1 MNRKL
6 SFLPLASVLLLASC
20 TDDSNFAP
28 SNPDGDNV
36 SFTINIPDGGIESRV
51 FGDGLSATN
60 LQYAVYDED
69 GDKVM
74 SDYASFS
81 SGLSTTV
88 SLQLANGHTYDIAF
102 FAYKNYNS
110 VYTFDADDKSVT
122 INYAQMATVKETKN
136 DMDCFYK
143 VERFEVKGAIDRT
156 VTLTRPMAQVN
167 WGTNDLNSPVIDAES
182 IYTRFVGKAYSKLN
196 LLTGEASEEVEV
208 KAKRQTKPIS
218 ESYGT
223 FPGAEG
229 YDYLNMMYLLVS
241 EEGTSLIDAK
251 LEVYTS
257 SGSSSTPIH
266 VVNVPNLPV
275 ERNYRTN
282 IYGSLLTS
290 TADIT
295 VTKNP
300 AWGGADHNQE
310 IWQGNIK
317 IPVEVDDV
325 YHITS
330 SAELAGIAQLVNN
343 GNSLQGKT
351 VALENDLDLGNRN
364 WTPIGLSNDKS
375 FKGDFDGGNH
385 TIANLKV
392 DLTGKESVNAGL
404 FGNAWQGGDFKN
416 VTIDGAVINTRAAI
430 GSGKA
435 AAAFVGVAVGDIS
448 NVTVKNA
455 SVRSYRQS
463 GGVAGLIYGNIT
475 DCKAE
480 NVDVALDFEM
490 VGDKYDNADKAG
502 AIAGFVCEGSFTLSG
517 NSASNV
523 KIEGYRDLGGL
534 FGYIHGADKTSATDK
549 IYKDNSIVNATITQS
564 FEHKNDY
571 DGFKDLTSLGGIAGY
586 IYPDA
591 GDYKAVVNGGGNT
604 ETDVTIIHGIDAVT
618 NIQEFSA
625 ALGQGGFIT
634 VAAGTQLTVP
644 GNVDIVKPVT
654 VSLPADAS
662 IDFGGNQLRNKSE
675 MTIKGSGTVSGSAF
689 VIINDGGSMTIEGGT
704 FKTTNE
710 DLNYSPVRNENGDMV
725 INGGYFEAPSGA
737 AVTTNFVNGN
747 TGTLTINGGTFV
759 NSKSGQYTLN
769 FYGVGE
775 LTVNDGTFI
784 GHFGCARVDSP
795 NYSDKKARA
804 TINGGTYICTN
815 THYAFAVDP
824 EGSACGSS
832 VTINGGKFWANGTT
846 LFCDPSSSLT
856 LKGGKFKALNNY
868 APADGVTVADINE
881 TETVALPGGSSQ
893 EVTYLVEL
901 K

>member
-1 MNRKL
+1 MNKKL
-6 SFLPLASVLLLASC
+6 LSLPLASIMLLASC
-20 TDDSNFAP
+20 SDDNFAP
-28 SNPDGDNV
+28 AAPDGGNV
-36 SFTINIPDGGIESRV
+36 SFTINIPGEGIGSRV
-51 FGDGLSATN
+51 FGDGLSASS
-60 LQYAVYDED
+60 LKYAVYDED
-69 GDKVM
+69 GEKVM
-74 SDYASFS
+74 SGDAGFS
-81 SGLSTTV
+81 GGLSTTV

-110 VYTFDADDKSVT
+110 VYKFDADNKSVT
-122 INYAQMATVKETKN
+122 IDYASMAATKEIKN
-136 DMDCFYK
+136 DLDCFYK

-156 VTLTRPMAQVN
+156 VTLTRPVAQVN
-167 WGTNDLNSPVIDAES
+167 WGTNDLNSPVVNAGK

-196 LLTGEASEEVEV
+196 LLTGEAFEEVEV
-208 KAKRQTKPIS
+208 KGEKAMQPIA
-218 ESYGT
+218 ESYGS

-251 LEVYTS
+251 LEVHTS
-257 SGSSSTPIH
+257 SSSSTPIH

-290 TADIT
+290 TANIT
-295 VTKNP
+295 VTKSPAFGNP
-300 AWGGADHNQE
+300 DHNQE

-317 IPVEVDDV
+317 TPMEVDGV

-351 VALENDLDLGNRN
+351 VVLENDLDLGNRN

-375 FKGDFDGGNH
+375 FKGTFDGGNH

-404 FGNAWQGGDFKN
+404 FGSAWQGDDVLKN

-430 GSGKA
+430 GSGKPA
-435 AAAFVGVAVGDIS
+435 GVLVGSSTADIS

-455 SVRSYRQS
+455 TIRSYRQS
-463 GGVAGLIYGNIT
+463 GGVVGAVYGNIT

-480 NVDVALDFEM
+480 NVDIALDFEK

-534 FGYIHGADKTSATDK
+534 FGYIHGAYKTSATDK

-564 FEHKNDY
+564 FEHKADY
-571 DGFKDLTSLGGIAGY
+571 DGVKDLTSLGEIAGY
-586 IYPDA
+586 TYPDS
-591 GDYKAVVNGGGNT
+591 GEYKAVVDGGGNT
-604 ETDVTIIHGIDAVT
+604 ETDVTIIRGIDAVT

-625 ALGQGGFIT
+625 ALDQGGIIT

-644 GNVDIVKPVT
+644 GSVEIVKPVT
-654 VSLPADAS
+654 VSLPADAT
-662 IDFGGNQLRNKSE
+662 IDFGSNQLRNKSE
-675 MTIKGSGTVSGSAF
+675 MTIKGNGTVSGSAF

-704 FKTTNE
+704 FKTTNTN
-710 DLNYSPVRNENGDMV
+710 LNYSPVRNESGDMV
-725 INGGYFEAPSGA
+725 INGGYFESPSGA
-737 AVTTNFVNGN
+737 AVATNFANGN

-759 NSKSGQYTLN
+759 NSESGQYALN
-769 FYGVGE
+769 FYGDGE

-784 GHFGCARVDSP
+784 GNFGCARVGTYS
-795 NYSDKKARA
+795 YSDKKARA

-824 EGSACGSS
+824 DKTESGSS
-832 VTINGGKFWANGTT
+832 ATINGGKFWAKSTT
-846 LFCDPSSSLT
+846 LYCDPSSTLT

-868 APADGVTVADINE
+868 APASGVTVADISE
-881 TETVALPGGSSQ
+881 TETVALPDGSSQ
-893 EVTYLVEL
+893 EVNYAIEL

>member
-1 MNRKL
+1 M
-6 SFLPLASVLLLASC
+6 PLASIMLLASC
-20 TDDSNFAP
+20 SDDNFAP
-28 SNPDGDNV
+28 AAPDGGNV
-36 SFTINIPDGGIESRV
+36 SFTINIPGEGIGSRV
-51 FGDGLSATN
+51 FGDGLSASS
-60 LQYAVYDED
+60 LKYAVYDED
-69 GDKVM
+69 GEKVM
-74 SDYASFS
+74 SGDAGFS
-81 SGLSTTV
+81 GGLSTTV

-102 FAYKNYNS
+102 FAYKNYNNI
-110 VYTFDADDKSVT
+110 YDFNADEKCVT
-122 INYAQMATVKETKN
+122 IDYASMATITNVKN
-136 DMDCFYK
+136 DLDCFYK

-156 VTLTRPMAQVN
+156 VTLTRPVAQVN
-167 WGTNDLNSPVIDAES
+167 WGTNDLNSPVVDAGS
-182 IYTRFVGKAYSKLN
+182 IYTRFVGKAYSKLD
-196 LLTGEASEEVEV
+196 LLTGKASEEVEV
-208 KAKRQTKPIS
+208 KAKKQTKPIE

-251 LEVYTS
+251 LEVHTS

-290 TADIT
+290 TANIT
-295 VTKNP
+295 VTKSPAFGNP
-300 AWGGADHNQE
+300 DHNQE

-317 IPVEVDDV
+317 TPMEVDGV

-351 VALENDLDLGNRN
+351 VVLENDLDLGNRN

-375 FKGDFDGGNH
+375 FKGTFDGGNH

-404 FGNAWQGGDFKN
+404 FGSAWQGDDVLKN

-430 GSGKA
+430 GSGKPA
-435 AAAFVGVAVGDIS
+435 GVLVGSSTADIS

-455 SVRSYRQS
+455 TIRSYRQS
-463 GGVAGLIYGNIT
+463 GGVVGAVYGNIT

-480 NVDVALDFEM
+480 NVDIALDFEK

-534 FGYIHGADKTSATDK
+534 FGYIHGAYKTSATDK

-564 FEHKNDY
+564 FEHKADY
-571 DGFKDLTSLGGIAGY
+571 DGVKDLTSLGEIAGY
-586 IYPDA
+586 TYPDS
-591 GDYKAVVNGGGNT
+591 GEYKAVVDGGGNT
-604 ETDVTIIHGIDAVT
+604 ETDVTIIRGIDAVT

-625 ALGQGGFIT
+625 ALDQGGIIT

-644 GNVDIVKPVT
+644 GSVEIVKPVT
-654 VSLPADAS
+654 VSLPADAT
-662 IDFGGNQLRNKSE
+662 IDFGSNQLRNKSE
-675 MTIKGSGTVSGSAF
+675 MTIKGNGTVSGSAF
-689 VIINDGGSMTIEGGT
+689 VIINDGGSMTIEGGI
-704 FKTTNE
+704 FKTTNTN
-710 DLNYSPVRNENGDMV
+710 LNYSPVRNESGDMV

-737 AVTTNFVNGN
+737 AVATNFVMDR

-759 NSKSGQYTLN
+759 NSKSGQYALN
-769 FYGVGE
+769 FYGDGE

-784 GHFGCARVDSP
+784 GNFGCARVGTSS
-795 NYSDKKARA
+795 YSDKKARA

-824 EGSACGSS
+824 DNTESGSS
-832 VTINGGKFWANGTT
+832 ATIKGGKFWAKSTT
-846 LFCDPSSSLT
+846 LYCKSTSTLT

-868 APADGVTVADINE
+868 APASGVTVADISE
-881 TETVALPGGSSQ
+881 TETVALPDGSSQ
-893 EVTYLVEL
+893 EVNYAIEL

>member
-1 MNRKL
+1 MNKKL
-6 SFLPLASVLLLASC
+6 LSLPLASIMLLASC
-20 TDDSNFAP
+20 SDDNFAP
-28 SNPDGDNV
+28 AAPDGGNV
-36 SFTINIPDGGIESRV
+36 SFTINIPGEGIGSRV
-51 FGDGLSATN
+51 FGDGLSASS
-60 LQYAVYDED
+60 LKYAVYDED
-69 GDKVM
+69 GEKVM
-74 SDYASFS
+74 SGDAGFS
-81 SGLSTTV
+81 GGLSTTV

-102 FAYKNYNS
+102 FAYKNYNNI
-110 VYTFDADDKSVT
+110 YEFNADEKCVT
-122 INYAQMATVKETKN
+122 IDYASMATITNVKN
-136 DMDCFYK
+136 DLDCFYK

-156 VTLTRPMAQVN
+156 VTLTRPVAQVN
-167 WGTNDLNSPVIDAES
+167 WGTNDLNSPVVDAGS
-182 IYTRFVGKAYSKLN
+182 IYTRFVGKAYSKLD
-196 LLTGEASEEVEV
+196 LLTGKASEEVEV
-208 KAKRQTKPIS
+208 KAKKQTKPIA

-251 LEVYTS
+251 LEVHTS

-290 TADIT
+290 TANIT
-295 VTKNP
+295 VTKSPAFGNP
-300 AWGGADHNQE
+300 DHNQE

-317 IPVEVDDV
+317 TPMEVDGV

-351 VALENDLDLGNRN
+351 VVLENDLDLGNRN

-375 FKGDFDGGNH
+375 FKGTFDGGNH

-404 FGNAWQGGDFKN
+404 FGSAWQGDDVLKN

-430 GSGKA
+430 GSGKPA
-435 AAAFVGVAVGDIS
+435 GVLVGSSTADIS

-455 SVRSYRQS
+455 TIRSYRQS
-463 GGVAGLIYGNIT
+463 GGVVGAVYGNIT

-480 NVDVALDFEM
+480 NVDIALDFEK

-534 FGYIHGADKTSATDK
+534 FGYIHGAYKTSATDK

-564 FEHKNDY
+564 FEHKADY
-571 DGFKDLTSLGGIAGY
+571 DGVKDLTSLGEIAGY
-586 IYPDA
+586 TYPDS
-591 GDYKAVVNGGGNT
+591 GEYKAVVDGGGNT
-604 ETDVTIIHGIDAVT
+604 ETDVTIIRGIDAVT

-625 ALGQGGFIT
+625 ALDQGGIIT

-644 GNVDIVKPVT
+644 GDVEIVKPVT
-654 VSLPADAS
+654 VSLPADAT
-662 IDFGGNQLRNKSE
+662 IDFGSNQLRNKSE
-675 MTIKGSGTVSGSAF
+675 MTIKGNGTVSGSAF

-704 FKTTNE
+704 FKTTNTN
-710 DLNYSPVRNENGDMV
+710 LNYSPVRNESGDMI

-737 AVTTNFVNGN
+737 AVATNFVMDR

-759 NSKSGQYTLN
+759 NSKSGQYALN
-769 FYGVGE
+769 FYGDGE

-784 GHFGCARVDSP
+784 GNFGCARVGTSS
-795 NYSDKKARA
+795 YSDKKARA

-824 EGSACGSS
+824 DNTESGSS
-832 VTINGGKFWANGTT
+832 ATINGGKFWAKSTT
-846 LFCDPSSSLT
+846 LYCKSTSTLT

-868 APADGVTVADINE
+868 APASGVTVADISE
-881 TETVALPGGSSQ
+881 TETVALPDGSSQ
-893 EVTYLVEL
+893 EVNYAIEL